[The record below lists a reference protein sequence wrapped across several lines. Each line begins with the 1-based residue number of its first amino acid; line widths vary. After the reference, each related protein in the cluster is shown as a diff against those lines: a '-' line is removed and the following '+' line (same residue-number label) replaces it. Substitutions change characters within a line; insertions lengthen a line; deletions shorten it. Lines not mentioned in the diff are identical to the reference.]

1 MREIVFYR
9 TESGGCPIEEF
20 LDGLTS
26 QQALKVAWVLQLIEE
41 LDVVPVQYF
50 KKLVHT
56 DDIWEV
62 RVPSGGNI
70 FRLLGFLEGGHVVV
84 LTHGFQKKTQKTPKK
99 EIKLAENR
107 KKDYLK
113 RRHSK

>member
-50 KKLVHT
+50 KKLVNT
-56 DDIWEV
+56 DGIWEV
-62 RVPSGGNI
+62 RIPSGSNI
-70 FRLLGFLEGGHVVV
+70 FRLLGFLEDGNVVI

-99 EIKLAENR
+99 ELTLAEYR
-107 KKDYLK
+107 KKDHLN